1 MNPLRNSQITSNS
14 TFCFPK
20 PKIIIH
26 SLNNGKRCTS
36 VACSKSQDPNMVEAY
51 EIAVKVSEF
60 FSNVYNHCGMD
71 NLGKIDGSSGL
82 VGLF

>member
-1 MNPLRNSQITSNS
+1 
-14 TFCFPK
+14 
-20 PKIIIH
+20 
-26 SLNNGKRCTS
+26 
-36 VACSKSQDPNMVEAY
+36 MVEAY